1 MTGEARVRREA
12 AACTAAARPPAV
24 RAPRGSKSAAKTLA
38 ELAEENDWK
47 NDVVLFW
54 VPPQIRC
61 WRPPAVAT

>member
-1 MTGEARVRREA
+1 
-12 AACTAAARPPAV
+12 V
-24 RAPRGSKSAAKTLA
+24 RAPRGSKSAAQTLA

-61 WRPPAVAT
+61 RWPPVVAT

>member
-1 MTGEARVRREA
+1 MRREA
-12 AACTAAARPPAV
+12 AACAAAARRPAV
-24 RAPRGSKSAAKTLA
+24 RAPRGSKSAAQTLA

-61 WRPPAVAT
+61 RWPPVVAT